1 MKNITVIM
9 VGAKYAENIGSMV
22 RVCMNMGVSKV
33 SLVLPKDFNLE
44 KAYPLATHHG
54 KDFLERIEF
63 FDTLSDALQDFTTA
77 YAVTARVGGWR
88 KGFFSAREAGEKIA
102 KESSMLQQADKE
114 REKIAIV
121 FGAEDKGLENKDVF
135 LCDHIITIPTTEVL
149 RSLNLS
155 HAGAIILYEI
165 HTAYLQLQDLV
176 ADNKDNIDT
185 KDTKNSNN
193 RDARDSRDAKEVKNT
208 QELGVS
214 FQEKEVLEKELQ
226 KTLIAVDFFKKPNED
241 YWMLPIKR
249 FLSRFTLRSHEYALL
264 MGICRQIQW
273 VLSGEKKNED
283 HKINADKKTA
293 EKKNI
298 VEK

>member
-1 MKNITVIM
+1 M

-22 RVCMNMGVSKV
+22 RVCMNMGVSNV
-33 SLVLPKDFNLE
+33 SLVLPKDFDLE

-54 KDFLERIEF
+54 KDFLERMVF
-63 FDTLSDALQDFTTA
+63 FDTLSDALQNFTTA

-102 KESSMLQQADKE
+102 KESSMLQVQDKE

-165 HTAYLQLQDLV
+165 HTAYLQLQEQGQEQEQGQNQEQAKLNCKLSC
-176 ADNKDNIDT
+176 AGA
-185 KDTKNSNN
+185 NS
-193 RDARDSRDAKEVKNT
+193 KNT
-208 QELGVS
+208 QELGIS

-249 FLSRFTLRSHEYALL
+249 FLSRFTLRSHEYGLL

-273 VLSGEKKNED
+273 VLSGENKDE
-283 HKINADKKTA
+283 ADKTEKKLI
-293 EKKNI
+293 EKKNSENKI
-298 VEK
+298 STD

>member
-176 ADNKDNIDT
+176 ADNKDNIDNI
-185 KDTKNSNN
+185 DTNN
-193 RDARDSRDAKEVKNT
+193 RDARDYRDGKEVKNT